1 MIMRQIQMTFQ
12 INGEHKK
19 HSLTKFILVLSSSQK
34 LLAQRMIFLK
44 IIRLIIY
51 NMLYIKYACATYQHV
66 KCSGLRARREN
77 SELSLRTP
85 QLKQLLIH
93 AAEECHTWQA
103 SWLRK
108 PVLNRIAT
116 GLTLKAK
123 NAHEQHLPTSFTW
136 ESIFYAAKKY
146 RLQIQRYF
154 EWNHVCH
161 LKRF

>member
-1 MIMRQIQMTFQ
+1 MGNIKTF
-12 INGEHKK
+12 IDKVHPR
-19 HSLTKFILVLSSSQK
+19 F
-34 LLAQRMIFLK
+34 IFLSNTIGSK
-44 IIRLIIY
+44 NDLSKSNPIDNLQ
-51 NMLYIKYACATYQHV
+51 YALHKVRMHV

-77 SELSLRTP
+77 RELSLRTP
-85 QLKQLLIH
+85 QRKQLLIH

-108 PVLNRIAT
+108 PVLNPIAT
-116 GLTLKAK
+116 GLSLKAK
-123 NAHEQHLPTSFTW
+123 NAHEQHLPTCFTW
-136 ESIFYAAKKY
+136 ENIFYAAKKC